1 MCVSGCGEVETT
13 QYLMVSC
20 PIFRELWSHV
30 RAWVGIC
37 GADPLYVSDHFLQFT
52 YLAGGAKS
60 RHSFMQ
66 LLWLLYVWVLWTVR
80 NNSQFNNTEISIN
93 QMVDKVKMH
102 SYWWMKAAN
111 AVFVLAVHTWL
122 SCPLLCLGIG

>member
-1 MCVSGCGEVETT
+1 MEVVNTT
-13 QYLMVSC
+13 QHLIVSC

-60 RHSFMQ
+60 RHFFMQ

-80 NNSQFNNTEISIN
+80 NNRQFNNTEFLSI
-93 QMVDKVKMH
+93 K
-102 SYWWMKAAN
+102 
-111 AVFVLAVHTWL
+111 WL
-122 SCPLLCLGIG
+122 TKLRCILTVG